1 MLLRFRLFFVIIVT
15 GITANAAELRIAVS
29 DLIAGYVAETV
40 RARAASDSVELS
52 VISAGS
58 LPAMHALDSDD
69 ILLAIVAA
77 PDGGEAPGDA
87 FKTLNFAYSTAV
99 IAVNQ
104 ANPINKVSFY
114 DLRGIFGLDAE
125 PSMETWETLGI
136 NSLSGRSIKPL
147 VTQDDTVISSEL
159 FRHVVLQGMPMKFTV
174 NELVYSEIEAMLVN
188 DRTSVAILP
197 YLPDNDGIK
206 ALTVSADSGSPAF
219 GPTNDNVYY
228 GDYPLR
234 LPFKIVYKKDR
245 EAEVANV
252 LRILLSYEVTEAL
265 RANHLFV
272 PPDTIRTG
280 FVNSLDWIE

>member
-1 MLLRFRLFFVIIVT
+1 MLLRFHLFFVIIVT

-58 LPAMHALDSDD
+58 LPAMHALDSGDV
-69 ILLAIVAA
+69 LLAIVAA

-87 FKTLNFAYSTAV
+87 FKTFNFAYSTAV
-99 IAVNQ
+99 IAINQ

-159 FRHVVLQGMPMKFTV
+159 FRHVVLKGMPMKFTV

-252 LRILLSYEVTEAL
+252 LRILLSDEVTEAL
-265 RANHLFV
+265 RANHLCV